1 MCVRKY
7 DSKKTEQRPVPVL
20 LGDKELLGLLLL
32 SRLDLRRVC
41 PVVLLL
47 GGDIVKE
54 EKLTA

>member
-1 MCVRKY
+1 MN

-32 SRLDLRRVC
+32 SRLDLRRVS

-47 GGDIVKE
+47 GGDIFRKE
-54 EKLTA
+54 YLSVR